1 MNPIK
6 KKAQPPTEIK
16 TCDVAISEIPLTN
29 LVGRSSNHIEP
40 LVLADSSATTVLE
53 TCDTFLKIMQG

>member
-16 TCDVAISEIPLTN
+16 TCDVAISEIPL
-29 LVGRSSNHIEP
+29 RSSNHIEP